1 MLCEMKCNVFDAAA
15 PGAPLGRF
23 TNYLGQQFI
32 IFPPVDTECSVWIW
46 TRSCQACQK
55 RNDCFGNPFYMFYA
69 VVMKLHDLDHTLD

>member
-1 MLCEMKCNVFDAAA
+1 MCLMLLLLVLHLDVLQII
-15 PGAPLGRF
+15 LGNSSLF
-23 TNYLGQQFI
+23 
-32 IFPPVDTECSVWIW
+32 FPPVDTECSVWIW